1 MHTIFQRYQK
11 WFQVGLAITA
21 VVLLVCVVLLVR
33 RLSVREKDGTS
44 QEFETLF
51 SSSEHP
57 AASTDSSQPQGYAD
71 IKGAVK
77 QPGMYAIS
85 DNMRLI
91 DMVETAGGFLEN
103 ADTSQVNYSQLVS
116 DQMVIYVPEKGEQLS
131 SATLQAA
138 TQGTTLTSQTENQGK
153 VNINTADSAA
163 LQQLNGIG
171 EKKAE
176 KIIQYRE
183 QHGSFKNIE
192 ELMDVSGIGE
202 KTFESLKDLITI

>member
-11 WFQVGLAITA
+11 WFQVGLVITT
-21 VVLLVCVVLLVR
+21 VVLLVCVVLLAR
-33 RLSVREKDGTS
+33 RLAVREKDGTS

-51 SSSEHP
+51 SSSEQP
-57 AASTDSSQPQGYAD
+57 AEATASSQPQGYAD

-85 DNMRLI
+85 ENMRLI
-91 DMVETAGGFLEN
+91 DMVERAGGFLEN

-116 DQMVIYVPEKGEQLS
+116 DQMVIYVPEKGEQLT

-138 TQGTTLTSQTENQGK
+138 MQGTTPTSQAENQGK